1 MKVRITPLE
10 AKHLDAAAALLADR
24 HRRDRGRDP
33 RLPAAFEDAGRCRA
47 QVERAA
53 NADGAAGVLAEIDGV
68 PAGFAVMTPQLV
80 AETSFL
86 AQFFPPRGASLSFA
100 AHAARDGDEYDVY
113 REMYA
118 ALADEFVR
126 RGFFEHMISVPAKDA
141 AAIEAFVSLGFGTTS
156 ACAVRGVEP
165 VERAGASIEVHQAS
179 AEDFDV
185 ITALRDELTLHH
197 TRPPIFS
204 PWLTEAD
211 EAARTIVRGLLQDP
225 AANAHWIG
233 YRDGKAL
240 GMNTFMPPSFLA
252 PLELP
257 DNTIYLFLG
266 VVAEEARLAGVGSAI
281 LARSVD
287 WAREQGY
294 AHIALHFATPNLS
307 GAKFWQSSGFV
318 PVEYGM
324 RRTIDPRI
332 AWASA

>member
-1 MKVRITPLE
+1 MNVAVTPLE
-10 AKHLDAAAALLADR
+10 AKHLETAATLLAGR
-24 HRRDRGRDP
+24 HRRDRERDP
-33 RLPAAFEDAGRCRA
+33 RLPQAFEDPARCREL
-47 QVERAA
+47 VERAA
-53 NADGAAGVLAEIDGV
+53 SSDGAAGVLAEVHGE

-80 AETSFL
+80 AETHFL
-86 AQFFPPRGASLSFA
+86 AQFFPPRGASLSLG
-100 AHAARDGDEYDVY
+100 AHAAREGAEYDVY

-118 ALADEFVR
+118 TLADEFVR

-141 AAIEAFVSLGFGTTS
+141 AAIEAFVSLGFGITS

-165 VERAGASIEVHQAS
+165 VERAAASIDVHQAG
-179 AEDFDV
+179 AEDLAV
-185 ITALRDELTLHH
+185 IAALRDELTLHH
-197 TRPPIFS
+197 TRSPIFS

-211 EAARTIVRGLLQDP
+211 EAARTIIEGLLQDP
-225 AANAHWIG
+225 EANAHWVG

-266 VVAEEARLAGVGSAI
+266 VVTEEARMGGVGSAI
-281 LARSVD
+281 LARGVD

-307 GAKFWQSSGFV
+307 GAQFWQSSGFV

-332 AWASA
+332 AWARA